1 MKKTNLFK
9 TALLGL
15 TLGVISSCGGTTPS
29 TNLGQD
35 TNGDGVVSGNEVS
48 AKKVQTLQTVTSIN
62 LLNSLSDV
70 SPGLMQNKLMARR
83 DATASTED
91 IEKILPQLDVLL
103 TNDALVTS
111 TLEDVETTIGEE
123 TFEKKETITFKDSS
137 LKDVTYTLVYNS
149 RVHEERDDD
158 EIEKITI
165 MSGVVLI
172 DETTTYKFVSHTEEE
187 NEDDENEKER
197 NFKVQVDERSY
208 VLVEE
213 SYEKEG
219 RETESEF
226 EYTFVNNGRKELEYS
241 IEIENEKFEN
251 DIEFEIN
258 DREYEVEKFTDKD
271 GKELYKVKIKEDD
284 NFKEL
289 FIYEKVVDE
298 AGNVSFIRK

>member
-48 AKKVQTLQTVTSIN
+48 AKKVQTLQAVTSIN

>member
-48 AKKVQTLQTVTSIN
+48 AKKVQTLQAVTSIN

-83 DATASTED
+83 DATGSAED

-172 DETTTYKFVSHTEEE
+172 DETTTYKFVSHMEEE

>member
-48 AKKVQTLQTVTSIN
+48 AKKVQTLQAVTSIN

-103 TNDALVTS
+103 TNDVLVTS
-111 TLEDVETTIGEE
+111 TLEEVEITIGEE

-172 DETTTYKFVSHTEEE
+172 DETTTYKFVSHMEEE

>member
-29 TNLGQD
+29 SNLGQD

-48 AKKVQTLQTVTSIN
+48 AKKVQTLQAVTSIN

-123 TFEKKETITFKDSS
+123 TFVKKETITFKDSS

-172 DETTTYKFVSHTEEE
+172 DETTTYKFVSHMEEE

>member
-15 TLGVISSCGGTTPS
+15 TLGLISSCGGTTPS
-29 TNLGQD
+29 INLGTD
-35 TNGDGVVSGNEVS
+35 TNGDGIVSGNEVK
-48 AKKVQTLQTVTSIN
+48 AKKVQTLQAVTSIN

-70 SPGLMQNKLMARR
+70 SPGLMQNKLMSRR
-83 DATASTED
+83 DATVSTDD

-103 TNDALVTS
+103 TNDKLVTS
-111 TLEDVETTIGEE
+111 TFEEVQTTIGEE

-149 RVHEERDDD
+149 RVHEEKDDD
-158 EIEKITI
+158 EIEKVTI

-172 DETTTYKFVSHTEEE
+172 DETTTYKFISHMEEE
-187 NEDDENEKER
+187 NEDDENERER
-197 NFKVQVDERSY
+197 NFKVQIDERSY

-213 SYEKEG
+213 SYENEG

-258 DREYEVEKFTDKD
+258 DREYEVEKFVDKD
-271 GKELYKVKIKEDD
+271 GKEIYKVKIKEDD
-284 NFKEL
+284 HFKEL

-298 AGNVSFIRK
+298 AGNVSFIQK

>member
-48 AKKVQTLQTVTSIN
+48 AKKVQTLQAVTTIN

-298 AGNVSFIRK
+298 AGNASFIRK

>member
-48 AKKVQTLQTVTSIN
+48 AKKVQTLQAVTSIN

-111 TLEDVETTIGEE
+111 TLEEVETTIGDE

>member
-48 AKKVQTLQTVTSIN
+48 AKKVQTLQAVTSIN

-70 SPGLMQNKLMARR
+70 SPVLMQNKLMARR

-172 DETTTYKFVSHTEEE
+172 DETTTYKFVSHMEEE

>member
-35 TNGDGVVSGNEVS
+35 ANGDGVVSGNEVS
-48 AKKVQTLQTVTSIN
+48 AKKVQTLQAVTSIN

-70 SPGLMQNKLMARR
+70 SPGLMQNKLMSRR

-103 TNDALVTS
+103 ANDALVTS
-111 TLEDVETTIGEE
+111 TLEEVETTIGEE

-172 DETTTYKFVSHTEEE
+172 DETTTYKFVSHMEEE

>member
-1 MKKTNLFK
+1 MKKRNLFK
-9 TALLGL
+9 TTLLGL
-15 TLGVISSCGGTTPS
+15 TLGVISSCGGTTPNS
-29 TNLGQD
+29 NLGTD
-35 TNGDGVVSGNEVS
+35 TNGDGIVSGNEVK
-48 AKKVQTLQTVTSIN
+48 AKKVQTLQAVTSIN

-70 SPGLMQNKLMARR
+70 SPGLMQNKLMSRR
-83 DATASTED
+83 DATVSTDD

-103 TNDALVTS
+103 TNDKLVTS
-111 TLEDVETTIGEE
+111 TFEEVQTTIGEE

-149 RVHEERDDD
+149 RVHEEKDDD
-158 EIEKITI
+158 EIEKVTI

-172 DETTTYKFVSHTEEE
+172 DETTTYKFVSHMEEE
-187 NEDDENEKER
+187 NEDAENERER
-197 NFKVQVDERSY
+197 NFKVQIDERSY

-213 SYEKEG
+213 SYENEG

-258 DREYEVEKFTDKD
+258 DREYEVEKFIDKE
-271 GKELYKVKIKEDD
+271 GKEMYKVKIKEDD
-284 NFKEL
+284 HFKEL

-298 AGNVSFIRK
+298 AGNVSFVRK

>member
-48 AKKVQTLQTVTSIN
+48 AKKVQTLQAVTSIN

-70 SPGLMQNKLMARR
+70 SPGLMQKKLMARR

-111 TLEDVETTIGEE
+111 TLEEVETTIGDE

>member
-29 TNLGQD
+29 SNLGQD

-48 AKKVQTLQTVTSIN
+48 AKKVQTLQAVTSIN
-62 LLNSLSDV
+62 LLNSFSDV

-123 TFEKKETITFKDSS
+123 TFVKKETITFKDSS

-172 DETTTYKFVSHTEEE
+172 DETTTYKFVSHMEEE

>member
-48 AKKVQTLQTVTSIN
+48 AKKVQTLQAVTSIN

-111 TLEDVETTIGEE
+111 TLEEVETTIGEE

-172 DETTTYKFVSHTEEE
+172 DETTTYKFVSHMEEE

>member
-48 AKKVQTLQTVTSIN
+48 AKKVQTLQAVTSIN

-172 DETTTYKFVSHTEEE
+172 DETTTYKFVSHMEEE